1 MNGYE
6 TILNPKS
13 SENLSEEL
21 KKIQHKKYLSQDYKP
36 AFVDDFDQK
45 AFLRYNIF
53 EDEMEFVKDENI
65 YYVQKAVGRKIRF
78 TDNSLYR
85 VYALNGKLQFF
96 LVHKDG
102 KNVLL
107 GKHLIKFVEAKKT
120 NSSYGSDKPADF
132 KRRKD
137 ELYLAIDNKTLVK
150 LSKKKKEFYNAF
162 GDKAGQIKSYIKKNK
177 LKHQSMKDLKNII
190 AYYNTL

>member
-1 MNGYE
+1 M
-6 TILNPKS
+6 
-13 SENLSEEL
+13 
-21 KKIQHKKYLSQDYKP
+21 
-36 AFVDDFDQK
+36 
-45 AFLRYNIF
+45 
-53 EDEMEFVKDENI
+53 
-65 YYVQKAVGRKIRF
+65 
-78 TDNSLYR
+78 
-85 VYALNGKLQFF
+85 
-96 LVHKDG
+96 
-102 KNVLL
+102 
-107 GKHLIKFVEAKKT
+107 IKFVEAKKT